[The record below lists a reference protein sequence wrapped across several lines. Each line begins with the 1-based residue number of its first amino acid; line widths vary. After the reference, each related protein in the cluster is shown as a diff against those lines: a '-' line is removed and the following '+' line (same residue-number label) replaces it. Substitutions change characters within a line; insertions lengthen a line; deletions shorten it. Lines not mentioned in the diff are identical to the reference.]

1 MIGIESVWKRFWRGS
16 SGQRVVAKVGSLP
29 PMLQPGG
36 SCCTTSVKVGPQ
48 KVQNRPP
55 LTFGIGQRRVLQ
67 RWVQLLPNIQLIG
80 AIVPLIG
87 IEPKTRLLIFC
98 PWRKSTSIPPVLP
111 PPRNRITPVN
121 ITRPLSIFP
130 ATAHPTTFD
139 SYPPLLCFVQD
150 AASLI
155 FSYFHSYCLQPNTSR
170 AVWIVDTFNR
180 ENCIWP
186 FLLFSFP
193 PGQEIFS
200 PGGTSNQK
208 RQTTDKLKRTFWTR

>member
-130 ATAHPTTFD
+130 ATGSSTGHPTTFD
-139 SYPPLLCFVQD
+139 PTHWSALYKMRLPLSFPIFIHIVCSPTPPGLFG
-150 AASLI
+150 SLI
-155 FSYFHSYCLQPNTSR
+155 HLAVKTVFGHFCYFLFLQDRKYFHP
-170 AVWIVDTFNR
+170 AV
-180 ENCIWP
+180 
-186 FLLFSFP
+186 
-193 PGQEIFS
+193 QAA
-200 PGGTSNQK
+200 K
-208 RQTTDKLKRTFWTR
+208 RDKLPTN

>member
-87 IEPKTRLLIFC
+87 AVPKTRLLIFC
-98 PWRKSTSIPPVLP
+98 PWRKSTFIPPVPSPAIELL
-111 PPRNRITPVN
+111 N
-121 ITRPLSIFP
+121 ITLDLCPVVPPNRVLESLD
-130 ATAHPTTFD
+130 PTTMEFT
-139 SYPPLLCFVQD
+139 LVCFVED
-150 AASLI
+150 VAYLI
-155 FSYFHSYCLQPNTSR
+155 
-170 AVWIVDTFNR
+170 V
-180 ENCIWP
+180 
-186 FLLFSFP
+186 FLFIILD
-193 PGQEIFS
+193 
-200 PGGTSNQK
+200 
-208 RQTTDKLKRTFWTR
+208 R

>member
-67 RWVQLLPNIQLIG
+67 RWLQLLPNIQLIG

-87 IEPKTRLLIFC
+87 AVPKTRLLIFC
-98 PWRKSTSIPPVLP
+98 PWRKSTFIRPVLP

-130 ATAHPTTFD
+130 ATATAHPTSFD
-139 SYPPLLCFVQD
+139 P
-150 AASLI
+150 
-155 FSYFHSYCLQPNTSR
+155 T
-170 AVWIVDTFNR
+170 
-180 ENCIWP
+180 
-186 FLLFSFP
+186 
-193 PGQEIFS
+193 
-200 PGGTSNQK
+200 
-208 RQTTDKLKRTFWTR
+208 